1 MYTYYHMK
9 QRLKDQME
17 QGLLKIKSYE
27 LNYDESDAKEGVIT
41 FVNANWN
48 EELSLSQKSVM
59 L

>member
-1 MYTYYHMK
+1 
-9 QRLKDQME
+9 ME